1 MVLGASL
8 RNIFLKLYASIVYS
22 LFTFIITKGYEK
34 ISSSNNQKK
43 TSKCFVYRS
52 NYNKLLENVF
62 SKFVSI
68 VGNQRLEYVKEVNC
82 NFYKLVIKPFSL
94 EDIIMS
100 MGLWEREIKKI
111 LRVED
116 GQVFIDVGAHI
127 GTYTIPIAKQV
138 GSKGKVIAFE
148 PHPKS
153 SEMLERSIKINHL
166 ENVTLIKKPVTD
178 QKKKVKFGISNQPT
192 ISSIYFNKDTKYKIE
207 LEGIDLDSCVNEIK
221 LTRLDWIKI
230 DAEGSEIDVLNGARQ
245 ILKKYSPRIIME
257 IVEENQLK
265 AKEILTSLGYEFKSI
280 DKYQFFAS
288 KI

>member
-1 MVLGASL
+1 L
-8 RNIFLKLYASIVYS
+8 RNIFLKLYAAAVYS

-43 TSKCFVYRS
+43 TSKCFVHRG

-82 NFYKLVIKPFSL
+82 NFYKLVVRPFSL
-94 EDIIMS
+94 ADIIMAS
-100 MGLWEREIKKI
+100 GLWEREIKKI
-111 LRVED
+111 LRMED
-116 GQVFIDVGAHI
+116 GQVFIDVGAYI
-127 GTYTIPIAKQV
+127 GTYTIPIAKRV

-178 QKKKVKFGISNQPT
+178 QKKKVKFGVSNQPT
-192 ISSIYFNKDTKYKIE
+192 ISSIYFNKDIKYNVE
-207 LEGIDLDSCVNEIK
+207 MEGIDLDSCFDR
-221 LTRLDWIKI
+221 LGSTRLDWLKI

-245 ILKKYSPRIIME
+245 ILKKYSPRIIIE
-257 IVEENQLK
+257 IIEENSPK
-265 AKEILTSLGYEFKSI
+265 VKEILTSQGYHLKHIYESYFLATKN
-280 DKYQFFAS
+280 
-288 KI
+288 